1 MRAVL
6 DTNVLI
12 SGLLTATGVPAQ
24 LLRAWRTGAF
34 ELIVSPAL
42 LDELERAFDYP
53 KLRSRIPTADGR
65 EFVELLRRRA
75 DLRDDPADPPRFKS
89 ADPKY
94 DYVIALAAASQAVI
108 VSGDRHLLDLGDDLP
123 VYSPAAF
130 SGDHRTLKHGVG
142 RAAPPT

>member
-12 SGLLTATGVPAQ
+12 SGLLTPTGVPAQ

-34 ELIVSPAL
+34 DLIVSPAL
-42 LDELERAFDYP
+42 LDELERAFEYP

-65 EFVELLRRRA
+65 EFSELLRHRA
-75 DLRDDPADPPRFKS
+75 ELRDDPAGPPLVKSSDPN
-89 ADPKY
+89 D
-94 DYVIALAAASQAVI
+94 DYLITLASASQAVI

-130 SGDHRTLKHGVG
+130 LAILEPPGGVG
-142 RAAPPT
+142 REPQ